1 MPFPWLA
8 GMRVTADRLNE
19 HNPVFVLKGSDE
31 ERTSTS
37 TPADDPNLTL
47 NVADGVWRI
56 EASLDYAGE
65 SGSGGL
71 RVDWNLSG
79 GATVHAIR
87 RVQGPES
94 GATDRN
100 AQLMRSAVHGDT
112 TDITYGNTATSSLR
126 SYAREEI
133 TVEGPGTVTLRWAQ
147 ITSSSSPTTLAAGSY
162 LLAKRVA

>member
-1 MPFPWLA
+1 MPIPWLA

-19 HNPVFVLKGSDE
+19 HNPIYVLKGSDE
-31 ERTSTS
+31 ERTSTA

-47 NVADGVWRI
+47 DVAEGVWHI

-65 SGSGGL
+65 TGSDGL
-71 RVDWNLSG
+71 RVDWNVSG

-94 GATDRN
+94 SSTNRN

-112 TDITYGNTATSSLR
+112 TDITYGNDQTSSLR

-133 TVEGPGTVTLRWAQ
+133 VVEGPGTVTLRWAQ
-147 ITSSSSPTTLAAGSY
+147 ITSSADPTTLAAGSY
-162 LLAKRVA
+162 LLARRLA